1 MLARTWRP
9 GGIGLGKG
17 MLMGVKGCRK
27 VVPVQIAWLC
37 GGALTHGHAV
47 LVAFDDVKGV
57 TQVPFCDIKDDVG
70 LVGGVQRC
78 DGPQK
83 DDLCSK

>member
-1 MLARTWRP
+1 
-9 GGIGLGKG
+9 